1 MLKKKFGDSIS
12 VKINIYEGEKILV
25 ERVNIAGN
33 NVTNEEVIRGELIL
47 DEGDPF
53 TKVALDKSIANIKSR
68 NIFKNVKSEVNQGS
82 DSTLK
87 IIDINVEEMPTG
99 QISAGAGVGTN
110 GGSFAFEVAENNW
123 LGEGKKVDFS
133 LSTDEESLEGSLIT

>member
-1 MLKKKFGDSIS
+1 M
-12 VKINIYEGEKILV
+12 
-25 ERVNIAGN
+25 
-33 NVTNEEVIRGELIL
+33 IL

-110 GGSFAFEVAENNW
+110 GGSFAFEIAKIIGLEKEKS
-123 LGEGKKVDFS
+123 GFS
-133 LSTDEESLEGSLIT
+133 LSTDEESLELVLDPNYNFLGNSISYSLFSSSNDSLIKDMKTV